1 MSAKKFMLATPVSF
15 SAPAV
20 PGLTPAEQAALAQLV
35 ELWRTKQP
43 RNRLRQA
50 YLDGVV
56 RPDNLNI
63 SVPDDMVDQLGAVI
77 GWPRKVVFGLSDLL
91 IWDGVTSSTGSDNPF
106 EIDDLLAS
114 TGFELEIAQTIPSS
128 LTHSV
133 AFLTLR
139 KGVEAAG
146 EPPVI
151 IQGHSADWA
160 AGLWDRVRRRLSYG
174 LTIDDIDDAGRPTRF
189 TLYTADSTYVVEV
202 NTASAW
208 RIIHA
213 ELHGMGAPMMEA
225 LPFEPSLDRPLGR
238 SRISRDVMSITQR
251 AMRTVLREELA
262 TELFTAPG
270 ILLSGVD
277 SDLIDDLRSWDWKL
291 GTIKTISS
299 GEEPEGP
306 KVTVLPQ
313 QSAQPFTEQMRAL
326 ATELSGVSSLPV
338 SSLGVIQDNPS
349 SAEALYAAKEELVI
363 KAKNAQRVFDAAL
376 NRVYAHAVMMRD
388 GIDEMTPEL
397 RSLATRWGDPAHPS
411 IVSQSDA
418 IVKQISALPWLAESP
433 VVLEELGYSGSQIA
447 RLMSDKRRA
456 EASGLLDR
464 LSAQDA
470 TDTAVPAVPD
480 APAAPAAQVAPASTG
495 GLDTSHAKEA
505 FDALGVAVRAGVD
518 PQSALEVLGIPG
530 VKLTGAVPVSLRLP
544 EADTKAL
551 EEK

>member
-1 MSAKKFMLATPVSF
+1 MSAKKFMLATPVQF

-20 PGLTPAEQAALAQLV
+20 PGLTPAEQSALAQLV
-35 ELWRTKQP
+35 DLWRVKQP

-91 IWDGVTSSTGSDNPF
+91 IWDGVTSATGSDNPF

-464 LSAQDA
+464 LSAQET
-470 TDTAVPAVPD
+470 TDTAAEPEVSAPIEQAVPA
-480 APAAPAAQVAPASTG
+480 SRG

>member
-1 MSAKKFMLATPVSF
+1 MSAKKFMLATPVQF
-15 SAPAV
+15 SAPVV

-35 ELWRTKQP
+35 DLWRVKQP

-106 EIDDLLAS
+106 EIDELLAA

-139 KGVEAAG
+139 KGVEVAG

-189 TLYTADSTYVVEV
+189 TLYTADSTYVVEL

-388 GIDEMTPEL
+388 GLDEMTPEL

-464 LSAQDA
+464 LSAQEPV
-470 TDTAVPAVPD
+470 DTAAESEASVPVEQAVPA
-480 APAAPAAQVAPASTG
+480 SRG

-544 EADTKAL
+544 EADSKAL

>member
-20 PGLTPAEQAALAQLV
+20 PGLTPAEQTALAQLV
-35 ELWRTKQP
+35 ELWRVKQP

-106 EIDDLLAS
+106 EIDDLLGA

-189 TLYTADSTYVVEV
+189 TLYTPDSTYVVEL
-202 NTASAW
+202 NAASAW

-277 SDLIDDLRSWDWKL
+277 SDLIDDLRSWEWKL

-388 GIDEMTPEL
+388 GLDEMTPEL

-464 LSAQDA
+464 LSAQEPV
-470 TDTAVPAVPD
+470 DTAAEPEAS
-480 APAAPAAQVAPASTG
+480 APIEQAAPASRG

-518 PQSALEVLGIPG
+518 PQSALDVLGIPG

-544 EADTKAL
+544 EADSKAL

>member
-1 MSAKKFMLATPVSF
+1 MSAKKFMLVTPVSF

-63 SVPDDMVDQLGAVI
+63 AVPDDMVDQLGAVI

-91 IWDGVTSSTGSDNPF
+91 IWDGVTAANGHDNPF

-189 TLYTADSTYVVEV
+189 TLYTADSTYIVEL
-202 NTASAW
+202 NAASAW
-208 RIIHA
+208 RIVHA

-299 GEEPEGP
+299 GEEPDGP

-376 NRVYAHAVMMRD
+376 TRVYAHAVMMRD

-464 LSAQDA
+464 LSAQDT
-470 TDTAVPAVPD
+470 TDTTVPAVQDTP
-480 APAAPAAQVAPASTG
+480 AVQAAPAATG

-518 PQSALEVLGIPG
+518 PQSALEVLGMSG

>member
-1 MSAKKFMLATPVSF
+1 MLATPVSF

-35 ELWRTKQP
+35 DLWRVKQP

-202 NTASAW
+202 NAASAW

-306 KVTVLPQ
+306 KITVLPQ

-388 GIDEMTPEL
+388 GLDEMTPEL

-456 EASGLLDR
+456 EASALLDR
-464 LSAQDA
+464 LSAQEPV
-470 TDTAVPAVPD
+470 DTAAESEASVPVEQ
-480 APAAPAAQVAPASTG
+480 AAPASRG

-518 PQSALEVLGIPG
+518 PQSALEVLGMPG

-544 EADTKAL
+544 EADSKAL

>member
-1 MSAKKFMLATPVSF
+1 MLATPVSF
-15 SAPAV
+15 AAPVV
-20 PGLTPAEQAALAQLV
+20 PGLTPSEQAALSQLV
-35 ELWRTKQP
+35 ELWRVKQP

-189 TLYTADSTYVVEV
+189 TLYTVDSTYIVEQQA
-202 NTASAW
+202 TSAW
-208 RIIHA
+208 TIVHA
-213 ELHGMGAPMMEA
+213 ELHGLGAAMMEA

-376 NRVYAHAVMMRD
+376 TRVYAHAVMMRD
-388 GIDEMTPEL
+388 GLDEMTPEL

-456 EASGLLDR
+456 EASGLLER
-464 LSAQDA
+464 LSAQDSA
-470 TDTAVPAVPD
+470 EA
-480 APAAPAAQVAPASTG
+480 AAQSAPVEKAVSALTG
-495 GLDTSHAKEA
+495 GLDTSRAKEA

-518 PQSALEVLGIPG
+518 PQSALDVLGMPG

-544 EADTKAL
+544 EADSKVL

>member
-1 MSAKKFMLATPVSF
+1 MSAKKFMLATPVMF

-35 ELWRTKQP
+35 ELWRVKQP

-50 YLDGVV
+50 YLDGIV

-63 SVPDDMVDQLGAVI
+63 SVPDEMVDQLGAVI

-91 IWDGVTSSTGSDNPF
+91 IWDGVTAANGQDNPF
-106 EIDDLLAS
+106 EIDDLLAATS
-114 TGFELEIAQTIPSS
+114 FELEIAQTIPSS

-189 TLYTADSTYVVEV
+189 TLYTVDSTYIVEQ
-202 NTASAW
+202 NAASAW
-208 RIIHA
+208 QIVHA
-213 ELHGMGAPMMEA
+213 ELHGMGAAMMEA

-277 SDLIDDLRSWDWKL
+277 PDLIADLRSWDWKL

-313 QSAQPFTEQMRAL
+313 QSSQPFTEQMRAL

-376 NRVYAHAVMMRD
+376 TRVYAHAVMMRD
-388 GIDEMTPEL
+388 GLDEMTSEL

-418 IVKQISALPWLAESP
+418 IVKQISAMPWLAQSS

-464 LSAQDA
+464 LSAQDTA
-470 TDTAVPAVPD
+470 DTVSPSLPVEQ
-480 APAAPAAQVAPASTG
+480 AAPTSTG
-495 GLDTSHAKEA
+495 GLDMSRAKEA

-518 PQSALEVLGIPG
+518 PQSALDVLGMPG

-544 EADTKAL
+544 EAETSTL

>member
-1 MSAKKFMLATPVSF
+1 MLATPVSF

-20 PGLTPAEQAALAQLV
+20 PGLTPSEQAALAQLV

-189 TLYTADSTYVVEV
+189 TLYTVDSTYIVEQQATSTWTIV
-202 NTASAW
+202 
-208 RIIHA
+208 HA
-213 ELHGMGAPMMEA
+213 ELHGMGAAMMEA

-464 LSAQDA
+464 LSAQDT
-470 TDTAVPAVPD
+470 TDTTVPAVQDTP
-480 APAAPAAQVAPASTG
+480 AVQAAPAATG

-518 PQSALEVLGIPG
+518 PQSALEVLGMSG

>member
-1 MSAKKFMLATPVSF
+1 MSAKKFMLTTPVSF

-35 ELWRTKQP
+35 ELWRVKQP

-106 EIDDLLAS
+106 EIDDLLAA

-189 TLYTADSTYVVEV
+189 TLYTPDSTYVVEL

-313 QSAQPFTEQMRAL
+313 QSSQPFTEQMRAL

-388 GIDEMTPEL
+388 GLDEMTPEL

-464 LSAQDA
+464 LSAQET
-470 TDTAVPAVPD
+470 TDTAAESKASVPVEQ
-480 APAAPAAQVAPASTG
+480 AAPASRG

>member
-1 MSAKKFMLATPVSF
+1 MSAKKFMLATPVQF
-15 SAPAV
+15 SAPVV
-20 PGLTPAEQAALAQLV
+20 PGLTPAEQAALAQLI
-35 ELWRTKQP
+35 ELWRVKQP

-91 IWDGVTSSTGSDNPF
+91 IWDGVTSATGSDNPF

-189 TLYTADSTYVVEV
+189 TLYTADSTYVVEL
-202 NTASAW
+202 NAASAW
-208 RIIHA
+208 KIVHT

-277 SDLIDDLRSWDWKL
+277 SDLIDDLRSWEWKL

-306 KVTVLPQ
+306 KVTLLPQ

-388 GIDEMTPEL
+388 GLDEMTPEL

-464 LSAQDA
+464 LSAQEPI
-470 TDTAVPAVPD
+470 DTAAEPEAS
-480 APAAPAAQVAPASTG
+480 APVEQAAPASRG

-544 EADTKAL
+544 EADSKAL

>member
-1 MSAKKFMLATPVSF
+1 MLATPVSF

-20 PGLTPAEQAALAQLV
+20 PGLTPSEQAALAQLV

-189 TLYTADSTYVVEV
+189 TLYTVDSTYIVEQQATSTWTIV
-202 NTASAW
+202 
-208 RIIHA
+208 HA
-213 ELHGMGAPMMEA
+213 ELHGMGAAMMEA

-363 KAKNAQRVFDAAL
+363 KAKNALRVFDAAL

-464 LSAQDA
+464 LSAQDT
-470 TDTAVPAVPD
+470 TDTTVPAVQDTP
-480 APAAPAAQVAPASTG
+480 AVQAAPAATG

-518 PQSALEVLGIPG
+518 PQSALEVLGMSG

>member
-1 MSAKKFMLATPVSF
+1 MSAKKFMLATPVMF

-35 ELWRTKQP
+35 ELWRVKQP

-50 YLDGVV
+50 YLDGIV

-63 SVPDDMVDQLGAVI
+63 SVPDEMVDQLGAVI

-91 IWDGVTSSTGSDNPF
+91 IWDGVTAANGQDNPF
-106 EIDDLLAS
+106 EIDDLLAATS
-114 TGFELEIAQTIPSS
+114 FELEIAQTIPSS

-139 KGVEAAG
+139 KGVEPAG

-189 TLYTADSTYVVEV
+189 TLYTVDSTYVVEQ
-202 NTASAW
+202 NMASAW
-208 RIIHA
+208 QIVHA
-213 ELHGMGAPMMEA
+213 ELHGMGAAMMEA

-277 SDLIDDLRSWDWKL
+277 PDLIADLRSWDWKL

-313 QSAQPFTEQMRAL
+313 QSSQPFTEQMRAL

-376 NRVYAHAVMMRD
+376 TRVYAHAVMMRD
-388 GIDEMTPEL
+388 GLDEMTSEL

-418 IVKQISALPWLAESP
+418 IVKQISAMPWLAQSS
-433 VVLEELGYSGSQIA
+433 VVLEELGYSASQIV

-464 LSAQDA
+464 LSAQDTA
-470 TDTAVPAVPD
+470 DTVSPSLPVEQ
-480 APAAPAAQVAPASTG
+480 AAPTSTG
-495 GLDTSHAKEA
+495 GA
-505 FDALGVAVRAGVD
+505 
-518 PQSALEVLGIPG
+518 
-530 VKLTGAVPVSLRLP
+530 
-544 EADTKAL
+544 
-551 EEK
+551 

>member
-1 MSAKKFMLATPVSF
+1 MLATPVSF

-35 ELWRTKQP
+35 ELWRVKQP

-139 KGVEAAG
+139 KGIEAAG

-189 TLYTADSTYVVEV
+189 TLYTADSTYVVEL

-208 RIIHA
+208 RIVHA

-306 KVTVLPQ
+306 KVTLLPQ

-388 GIDEMTPEL
+388 GLDEMTPEL

-464 LSAQDA
+464 LSAQETTDNAA
-470 TDTAVPAVPD
+470 TS
-480 APAAPAAQVAPASTG
+480 APIEQAAPASRG

-518 PQSALEVLGIPG
+518 PQSALDVLGMPG

-544 EADTKAL
+544 EADSKAL

>member
-15 SAPAV
+15 SAPVV

-35 ELWRTKQP
+35 ELWRVKQP

-160 AGLWDRVRRRLSYG
+160 SGLWDRVRRRLSYG

-189 TLYTADSTYVVEV
+189 TLYTVDSTYIVEQQA
-202 NTASAW
+202 TSAW
-208 RIIHA
+208 TIVHA
-213 ELHGMGAPMMEA
+213 ELHGLGAAMMEA

-376 NRVYAHAVMMRD
+376 TRVYAHAVMMRD
-388 GIDEMTPEL
+388 GLDEMTPEL

-464 LSAQDA
+464 LSAQDT
-470 TDTAVPAVPD
+470 TDTTVPAVQDTP
-480 APAAPAAQVAPASTG
+480 AVQAAPAATG

-518 PQSALEVLGIPG
+518 PQSALEVLGMSG

>member
-35 ELWRTKQP
+35 DLWRVKQP

-202 NTASAW
+202 NAASAW

-306 KVTVLPQ
+306 KITVLPQ

-388 GIDEMTPEL
+388 GLDEMTPEL

-418 IVKQISALPWLAESP
+418 IVKQISVLPWLAESP

-464 LSAQDA
+464 LSAQEPV
-470 TDTAVPAVPD
+470 DTAAESEASVPVEQ
-480 APAAPAAQVAPASTG
+480 AAPASRG

-518 PQSALEVLGIPG
+518 PQSALEVLGMPG

-544 EADTKAL
+544 EADSKAL

>member
-15 SAPAV
+15 SAPVV
-20 PGLTPAEQAALAQLV
+20 PGLTPAEQAALSQLV
-35 ELWRTKQP
+35 ELWRVKQP

-63 SVPDDMVDQLGAVI
+63 SVPDEMVDQLGAVI

-139 KGVEAAG
+139 KGIEAAG

-174 LTIDDIDDAGRPTRF
+174 LTIDDIDGAGRPTRF
-189 TLYTADSTYVVEV
+189 TLYTVDSTYIVEQQA
-202 NTASAW
+202 TSAW
-208 RIIHA
+208 TIVHA
-213 ELHGMGAPMMEA
+213 ELHGLGAAMMEA

-313 QSAQPFTEQMRAL
+313 QSSQPFTEQMRAL

-376 NRVYAHAVMMRD
+376 TRVYAHAVMMRD
-388 GIDEMTPEL
+388 GLDEMTSEL

-418 IVKQISALPWLAESP
+418 IVKQISAMPWLAQSS

-464 LSAQDA
+464 LSAQD
-470 TDTAVPAVPD
+470 TAYTVSPSLSVEQ
-480 APAAPAAQVAPASTG
+480 AAPTSTG
-495 GLDTSHAKEA
+495 GLDTSRAKEA

-518 PQSALEVLGIPG
+518 PQSALEVLGMSG

>member
-1 MSAKKFMLATPVSF
+1 MSAKKFMLATPVMF
-15 SAPAV
+15 SAPVV
-20 PGLTPAEQAALAQLV
+20 PGLTPAEQTALAQLV
-35 ELWRTKQP
+35 ELWRIKQP

-56 RPDNLNI
+56 RPDNLDI
-63 SVPDDMVDQLGAVI
+63 SVPDEMVDQLGAVI

-91 IWDGVTSSTGSDNPF
+91 IWDGVTAANGHDNPF
-106 EIDDLLAS
+106 EIDDLLAA

-139 KGVEAAG
+139 KGIEAAV

-189 TLYTADSTYVVEV
+189 TLYTVDSTYVVEL
-202 NTASAW
+202 NAASVW
-208 RIIHA
+208 RIVHA
-213 ELHGMGAPMMEA
+213 ELHGMGAVMMEA
-225 LPFEPSLDRPLGR
+225 MPFEPSLDRPLGR
-238 SRISRDVMSITQR
+238 SRDVMSITQR

-277 SDLIDDLRSWDWKL
+277 PDLISDLRSWDWKL

-299 GEEPEGP
+299 GEEPDGP

-313 QSAQPFTEQMRAL
+313 QSSQPFTEQMRAL

-376 NRVYAHAVMMRD
+376 TRVYAHAVMMRD
-388 GIDEMTPEL
+388 GLSEMTPEL

-456 EASGLLDR
+456 EASGLLER
-464 LSAQDA
+464 LSAQDT
-470 TDTAVPAVPD
+470 TDTTVSDVPVEK
-480 APAAPAAQVAPASTG
+480 VVPASTG
-495 GLDTSHAKEA
+495 A
-505 FDALGVAVRAGVD
+505 
-518 PQSALEVLGIPG
+518 
-530 VKLTGAVPVSLRLP
+530 
-544 EADTKAL
+544 
-551 EEK
+551 

>member
-20 PGLTPAEQAALAQLV
+20 PGLTPAEQTALAQLV
-35 ELWRTKQP
+35 DLWRVKQP

-106 EIDDLLAS
+106 EIDDLLGA

-189 TLYTADSTYVVEV
+189 TLYTADSTYVVEL

-208 RIIHA
+208 RIVHA

-388 GIDEMTPEL
+388 GLDEMTPEL

-464 LSAQDA
+464 LSAQETA
-470 TDTAVPAVPD
+470 DTAATPAPVEQ
-480 APAAPAAQVAPASTG
+480 AAPASTG

-544 EADTKAL
+544 EADSKAL

>member
-15 SAPAV
+15 SAPVV
-20 PGLTPAEQAALAQLV
+20 PGLTPAEQAALSQLV
-35 ELWRTKQP
+35 ELWRVKQP

-174 LTIDDIDDAGRPTRF
+174 LTIDNIDDAGRPTRF
-189 TLYTADSTYVVEV
+189 TLYTADSTYVVEL

-313 QSAQPFTEQMRAL
+313 QSAQPFTEQMRL

-376 NRVYAHAVMMRD
+376 TRVYAHAVMMRD
-388 GIDEMTPEL
+388 GLDEMTPEL

-464 LSAQDA
+464 LSAQD
-470 TDTAVPAVPD
+470 
-480 APAAPAAQVAPASTG
+480 G
-495 GLDTSHAKEA
+495 
-505 FDALGVAVRAGVD
+505 
-518 PQSALEVLGIPG
+518 
-530 VKLTGAVPVSLRLP
+530 P
-544 EADTKAL
+544 EADSKAL

>member
-1 MSAKKFMLATPVSF
+1 MLATPVSF

-20 PGLTPAEQAALAQLV
+20 PGLTPAEQAALSQLV
-35 ELWRTKQP
+35 ELWRVKQP

-189 TLYTADSTYVVEV
+189 TLYTVDSTYIVEQQA
-202 NTASAW
+202 TSAW
-208 RIIHA
+208 TIVHA
-213 ELHGMGAPMMEA
+213 ELHGLGAAMMEA

-376 NRVYAHAVMMRD
+376 TRVYAHAVMMRD
-388 GIDEMTPEL
+388 SLDEMTPEL

-464 LSAQDA
+464 LSAQEA
-470 TDTAVPAVPD
+470 TDTAAMS
-480 APAAPAAQVAPASTG
+480 APVEQAASAATG

-518 PQSALEVLGIPG
+518 PQSALEVLGMSG

>member
-35 ELWRTKQP
+35 DLWRVKQP

-106 EIDDLLAS
+106 EIDDLLGA

-189 TLYTADSTYVVEV
+189 TLYTPDSTYVVEL
-202 NTASAW
+202 NAASAW

-299 GEEPEGP
+299 GEEPE
-306 KVTVLPQ
+306 
-313 QSAQPFTEQMRAL
+313 QMRAL

-388 GIDEMTPEL
+388 GLDEMTPEL

-418 IVKQISALPWLAESP
+418 IVKQISALPWLADSP

-447 RLMSDKRRA
+447 RLMSDKRRV

-464 LSAQDA
+464 LSAQET
-470 TDTAVPAVPD
+470 TDTAASVPVEQAVPA
-480 APAAPAAQVAPASTG
+480 SRG
-495 GLDTSHAKEA
+495 GA
-505 FDALGVAVRAGVD
+505 
-518 PQSALEVLGIPG
+518 
-530 VKLTGAVPVSLRLP
+530 
-544 EADTKAL
+544 
-551 EEK
+551 

>member
-1 MSAKKFMLATPVSF
+1 MSAKKFMLATPVPF

-20 PGLTPAEQAALAQLV
+20 PGLTPAEQTALAQLV

-106 EIDDLLAS
+106 EIDDLLAA

-174 LTIDDIDDAGRPTRF
+174 LTIDDIDDAGRPARF
-189 TLYTADSTYVVEV
+189 TMYTPDSTYIVEL

-277 SDLIDDLRSWDWKL
+277 SDLIDDLRSWEWKL

-306 KVTVLPQ
+306 KVTLLPQ
-313 QSAQPFTEQMRAL
+313 QSSQPFTEQMRAL

-464 LSAQDA
+464 LSAQETA
-470 TDTAVPAVPD
+470 DTAAEPEASVPVEQVVPA
-480 APAAPAAQVAPASTG
+480 SRG
-495 GLDTSHAKEA
+495 GA
-505 FDALGVAVRAGVD
+505 
-518 PQSALEVLGIPG
+518 
-530 VKLTGAVPVSLRLP
+530 
-544 EADTKAL
+544 
-551 EEK
+551 

>member
-1 MSAKKFMLATPVSF
+1 MLATPVSF
-15 SAPAV
+15 SAPVV
-20 PGLTPAEQAALAQLV
+20 PGLTPAEQAALSQLV
-35 ELWRTKQP
+35 ELWRVKQP

-63 SVPDDMVDQLGAVI
+63 SVPDEMVDQLGAVI

-139 KGVEAAG
+139 KGIEAAG

-174 LTIDDIDDAGRPTRF
+174 LTIDDIDDSGRPTRF
-189 TLYTADSTYVVEV
+189 TLYTVDSTYIVEQQA
-202 NTASAW
+202 TSAW
-208 RIIHA
+208 TIVHA
-213 ELHGMGAPMMEA
+213 ELHGLGAAMMEA

-313 QSAQPFTEQMRAL
+313 QSSQPFTEQMRAL

-376 NRVYAHAVMMRD
+376 TRVYAHAVMMRD
-388 GIDEMTPEL
+388 GLDEMTSEL

-418 IVKQISALPWLAESP
+418 IVKQISAMPWLAQSS

-464 LSAQDA
+464 LSAQD
-470 TDTAVPAVPD
+470 TAYTVSPSQPVEQ
-480 APAAPAAQVAPASTG
+480 AAPTSTG
-495 GLDTSHAKEA
+495 GLDTSRAKEA

-518 PQSALEVLGIPG
+518 PQSALEVLGMSG

>member
-1 MSAKKFMLATPVSF
+1 MSAKKFMLATPVQF

-20 PGLTPAEQAALAQLV
+20 PGLTPAEQTALTQLV
-35 ELWRTKQP
+35 ELWRVKQP

-174 LTIDDIDDAGRPTRF
+174 LTIDDIDDAGRPIRF

-299 GEEPEGP
+299 GEEPDGP

-313 QSAQPFTEQMRAL
+313 QSSQPFTEQMRAL

-388 GIDEMTPEL
+388 GLDEMAPEL

-464 LSAQDA
+464 LSAQEPV
-470 TDTAVPAVPD
+470 DTAAESEASVPVEQAVPT
-480 APAAPAAQVAPASTG
+480 SRG

-518 PQSALEVLGIPG
+518 PQSALDVLGIPG

-544 EADTKAL
+544 EADSKAL

>member
-35 ELWRTKQP
+35 ELWRVKQP

-106 EIDDLLAS
+106 EIDDLLAA

-139 KGVEAAG
+139 MGVETAG

-189 TLYTADSTYVVEV
+189 TLYTPDSTYIVEL

-313 QSAQPFTEQMRAL
+313 QSSQPFTEQMRAL

-464 LSAQDA
+464 LAAQET
-470 TDTAVPAVPD
+470 TDTAAEPEASVPVEQVVPA
-480 APAAPAAQVAPASTG
+480 SRG

-518 PQSALEVLGIPG
+518 PQSALDVLGIPG

-544 EADTKAL
+544 EADSKAL

>member
-1 MSAKKFMLATPVSF
+1 MLATPVSF
-15 SAPAV
+15 SAPVV
-20 PGLTPAEQAALAQLV
+20 PGLTPAEQAALSQLV
-35 ELWRTKQP
+35 ELWRVKQP

-63 SVPDDMVDQLGAVI
+63 SVPDEMVDQLGAVI

-139 KGVEAAG
+139 KGIEAAG

-174 LTIDDIDDAGRPTRF
+174 LTIDDIDGAGRPTRF
-189 TLYTADSTYVVEV
+189 TLYTVDSTYIVEQQA
-202 NTASAW
+202 TSAW
-208 RIIHA
+208 TIVHA
-213 ELHGMGAPMMEA
+213 ELHGLGAAMMEA

-313 QSAQPFTEQMRAL
+313 QSSQPFTEQMRAL

-376 NRVYAHAVMMRD
+376 TRVYAHAVMMRD
-388 GIDEMTPEL
+388 GLDEMTSEL

-418 IVKQISALPWLAESP
+418 IVKQISAMPWLAQSS

-464 LSAQDA
+464 LSAQD
-470 TDTAVPAVPD
+470 TAYTVSPSLSVEQ
-480 APAAPAAQVAPASTG
+480 AAPTSTG
-495 GLDTSHAKEA
+495 GLDTSRAKEA

-518 PQSALEVLGIPG
+518 PQSALEVLGMSG

>member
-1 MSAKKFMLATPVSF
+1 MSAKKFMLATPVQF
-15 SAPAV
+15 SAPVV
-20 PGLTPAEQAALAQLV
+20 PGLTPAEQAVLAQLV
-35 ELWRTKQP
+35 DLWRVKQP

-106 EIDDLLAS
+106 EIDELLAA

-139 KGVEAAG
+139 KGVEVAG

-189 TLYTADSTYVVEV
+189 TLYTADSTYVVEL

-388 GIDEMTPEL
+388 GLDEMTPEL

-464 LSAQDA
+464 LSAQEPV
-470 TDTAVPAVPD
+470 DTAAESEASVPVEQAVPA
-480 APAAPAAQVAPASTG
+480 SRG

-544 EADTKAL
+544 EADSKAL

>member
-106 EIDDLLAS
+106 EIDDLLAA

-139 KGVEAAG
+139 KGVETAG

-174 LTIDDIDDAGRPTRF
+174 LTIDDIDDAGRPTRL
-189 TLYTADSTYVVEV
+189 TLYTPDSTYIVEL

-388 GIDEMTPEL
+388 GLDEMTPEL

-464 LSAQDA
+464 LSAQEPV
-470 TDTAVPAVPD
+470 DTAAESEASVPVEQAE
-480 APAAPAAQVAPASTG
+480 PASRG

-544 EADTKAL
+544 EADSKAL

>member
-35 ELWRTKQP
+35 DLWRVKQP

-189 TLYTADSTYVVEV
+189 TLYTPDSTYVVEV

-306 KVTVLPQ
+306 KVTLLPQ

-388 GIDEMTPEL
+388 GLDEMTPEL

-464 LSAQDA
+464 LSAQET
-470 TDTAVPAVPD
+470 TDTAATS
-480 APAAPAAQVAPASTG
+480 APIEQAAPASRG

-518 PQSALEVLGIPG
+518 PQSALDVLGMPG

-544 EADTKAL
+544 EADSKAL

>member
-35 ELWRTKQP
+35 DLWRVKQP

-91 IWDGVTSSTGSDNPF
+91 IWDGVTAANGSDNPF
-106 EIDDLLAS
+106 EIDDLLAA

-189 TLYTADSTYVVEV
+189 TLYTADSTCIVEM

-208 RIIHA
+208 RIVHA

-388 GIDEMTPEL
+388 GLDEMTPEL

-480 APAAPAAQVAPASTG
+480 APAAQVAPASTG

>member
-15 SAPAV
+15 SAPVV
-20 PGLTPAEQAALAQLV
+20 PGLTPAEQTALAQLV
-35 ELWRTKQP
+35 ELWRLKQP

-91 IWDGVTSSTGSDNPF
+91 IWDGVTSATGRDNPF

-174 LTIDDIDDAGRPTRF
+174 LTIDDVDDAGRPTRF
-189 TLYTADSTYVVEV
+189 TLYTPDSTYVVEL

-306 KVTVLPQ
+306 KVTLLPQ

-388 GIDEMTPEL
+388 GLDEMTPEL

-464 LSAQDA
+464 LSAQEPV
-470 TDTAVPAVPD
+470 DTAADPEASASVEQAV
-480 APAAPAAQVAPASTG
+480 PASTG

-518 PQSALEVLGIPG
+518 PQSALDVLGMPG

-544 EADTKAL
+544 EADSKAL

>member
-1 MSAKKFMLATPVSF
+1 MLATPVSF

-35 ELWRTKQP
+35 DLWRVKQP

-202 NTASAW
+202 NAASAW

-306 KVTVLPQ
+306 KITVLPQ

-388 GIDEMTPEL
+388 GLDEMTPEL

-464 LSAQDA
+464 LSAQEPV
-470 TDTAVPAVPD
+470 DTAAESEASVPVEQ
-480 APAAPAAQVAPASTG
+480 AAPASRG

-518 PQSALEVLGIPG
+518 PQSALEVLGMPG

-544 EADTKAL
+544 EADSKAL

>member
-1 MSAKKFMLATPVSF
+1 MTAKKFMIATPVAF
-15 SAPAV
+15 PTPNV
-20 PGLTPAEQAALAQLV
+20 LGLTGPELEALGQLI
-35 ELWRTKQP
+35 ELWRVKQP

-50 YLDGVV
+50 YLDGIV

-63 SVPDDMVDQLGAVI
+63 AVPDDMVEQLGAVI

-91 IWDGVTSSTGSDNPF
+91 IWDGVTAAGGEENPF
-106 EIDDLLAS
+106 GINDLLAETS
-114 TGFELEIAQTIPSS
+114 FDLEIAQTIPSS

-139 KGVEAAG
+139 QGVGPG
-146 EPPVI
+146 EPSVI

-160 AGLWDRVRRRLSYG
+160 TGLWDRVRRRLSYG
-174 LTIDDIDDAGRPTRF
+174 LTIDDVDDAGRPTRM
-189 TLYTADSTYVVEV
+189 TLYTVDSTYVIVPFPAGHWEV
-202 NTASAW
+202 V
-208 RIIHA
+208 HA
-213 ELHGMGAPMMEA
+213 ELHGIGAPMMEA

-291 GTIKTISS
+291 GTVKTISN

-313 QSAQPFTEQMRAL
+313 QSSQPFTEQMRAL
-326 ATELSGVSSLPV
+326 ATELAGVSCLPV
-338 SSLGVIQDNPS
+338 SSLGVVQDNPS

-363 KAKNAQRVFDAAL
+363 KAKNAQRVYDGAL
-376 NRVYAHAVMMRD
+376 NRIYMHAVMLRD
-388 GIDEMTPEL
+388 GLDEAPDGIRT
-397 RSLATRWGDPAHPS
+397 LATRWGDPAHPS

-418 IVKQISALPWLAESP
+418 IVKQVAAMPWLASSP
-433 VVLEELGYSGSQIA
+433 VILEELGYSSSQIA

-456 EASGLLDR
+456 EASGLLER
-464 LSAQDA
+464 LQSTRPSQASEA
-470 TDTAVPAVPD
+470 PAVESP
-480 APAAPAAQVAPASTG
+480 APVSG
-495 GLDTSHAKEA
+495 GALTTEQAKSA

-518 PQSALEVLGIPG
+518 PNSALEVLGIPG

-544 EADTKAL
+544 EADTKTL
-551 EEK
+551 EDK

>member
-15 SAPAV
+15 SAPVV
-20 PGLTPAEQAALAQLV
+20 PGLTPAEQAALSQLV
-35 ELWRTKQP
+35 ELWRVKQP

-189 TLYTADSTYVVEV
+189 TLYTVDSTYIVEQQATSEWTIV
-202 NTASAW
+202 
-208 RIIHA
+208 HA
-213 ELHGMGAPMMEA
+213 ELHGLGAAMMEA

-376 NRVYAHAVMMRD
+376 NRIYAHAVMMRD
-388 GIDEMTPEL
+388 GLDEMTPEL

-464 LSAQDA
+464 LSAQEIA
-470 TDTAVPAVPD
+470 DTAATS
-480 APAAPAAQVAPASTG
+480 APASPAATG

-518 PQSALEVLGIPG
+518 PQSALDVLGMPG

-544 EADTKAL
+544 EADSKAL

>member
-1 MSAKKFMLATPVSF
+1 MLVTPVSF

-20 PGLTPAEQAALAQLV
+20 PGLTPAEQAAFAQLV

-63 SVPDDMVDQLGAVI
+63 AVPDDMVDQLGAVI

-91 IWDGVTSSTGSDNPF
+91 IWDGVTAANGHDNPF

-189 TLYTADSTYVVEV
+189 TLYTADSTYIIEL
-202 NTASAW
+202 NAASAW
-208 RIIHA
+208 RIVHA

-299 GEEPEGP
+299 GEEPDGP

-376 NRVYAHAVMMRD
+376 TRVYAHAVMMRD

-464 LSAQDA
+464 LSAQDT
-470 TDTAVPAVPD
+470 TDTTVPAVQDTP
-480 APAAPAAQVAPASTG
+480 AVQAAPAATG

-518 PQSALEVLGIPG
+518 PQSALEVLGMSG

>member
-15 SAPAV
+15 SAPVV

-35 ELWRTKQP
+35 ELWRVKQP

-189 TLYTADSTYVVEV
+189 TLYTADSTYVVEL

-208 RIIHA
+208 RIVHA

-388 GIDEMTPEL
+388 GLDEMTPEL

-464 LSAQDA
+464 LSAQE
-470 TDTAVPAVPD
+470 TVDTAAESEVSASVEQ
-480 APAAPAAQVAPASTG
+480 AAPASTG

-518 PQSALEVLGIPG
+518 PQSALDVLGMHG

-544 EADTKAL
+544 EADSKAL

>member
-1 MSAKKFMLATPVSF
+1 MSAKKFMLATPVQF

-35 ELWRTKQP
+35 ELWRVKQP

-189 TLYTADSTYVVEV
+189 TLYTPDSTYVVEV

-306 KVTVLPQ
+306 KVTLLPQ

-388 GIDEMTPEL
+388 GLDEMTPEL

-464 LSAQDA
+464 LSAQEPV
-470 TDTAVPAVPD
+470 DTAAESEASVPVEQ
-480 APAAPAAQVAPASTG
+480 AAPASRG

-518 PQSALEVLGIPG
+518 PQSALDVLGMPG

-544 EADTKAL
+544 EADSKAL

>member
-1 MSAKKFMLATPVSF
+1 MLVTPVSF
-15 SAPAV
+15 SAPVV
-20 PGLTPAEQAALAQLV
+20 PGLTPAEQAAFAQLV
-35 ELWRTKQP
+35 ELWRVKQP

-63 SVPDDMVDQLGAVI
+63 AVPDEMVDQLGAVI

-160 AGLWDRVRRRLSYG
+160 SGLWDRVRRRLSYG

-189 TLYTADSTYVVEV
+189 TLYTVDSTYIVEQQA
-202 NTASAW
+202 TSAW
-208 RIIHA
+208 TIVHA
-213 ELHGMGAPMMEA
+213 ELHGLGAAMMEA

-376 NRVYAHAVMMRD
+376 TRVYAHAVMMRD
-388 GIDEMTPEL
+388 GLDEMTSEL

-418 IVKQISALPWLAESP
+418 IVKQISAMPWLAQSS

-456 EASGLLDR
+456 EASGLLER
-464 LSAQDA
+464 LSAQDSA
-470 TDTAVPAVPD
+470 EA
-480 APAAPAAQVAPASTG
+480 AAQSAPVEKAVSASTG
-495 GLDTSHAKEA
+495 GLTHRARRRRSTRS
-505 FDALGVAVRAGVD
+505 ALRSVRA
-518 PQSALEVLGIPG
+518 SIR
-530 VKLTGAVPVSLRLP
+530 SLRLMCL
-544 EADTKAL
+544 ACRASS
-551 EEK
+551 

>member
-1 MSAKKFMLATPVSF
+1 M
-15 SAPAV
+15 
-20 PGLTPAEQAALAQLV
+20 LTPPTVAVIGGGQLARMMQESAIALGINLRALVEAEDGSTGLVTVDKAVGAPKDLDAVRALIDGADVLTFEHEHIPAQTMEEAARVVSVQPPAAALLYAQDKLQMRV
-35 ELWRTKQP
+35 RLSEMGIPCPAWARVDNAAELERF
-43 RNRLRQA
+43 
-50 YLDGVV
+50 
-56 RPDNLNI
+56 
-63 SVPDDMVDQLGAVI
+63 GAVI

-106 EIDDLLAS
+106 EIDDLLAA

-139 KGVEAAG
+139 KGIEAAG

-189 TLYTADSTYVVEV
+189 TLYTADSTCIVEL
-202 NTASAW
+202 NAASAW

-313 QSAQPFTEQMRAL
+313 QSSQPFTEQMRAL

-456 EASGLLDR
+456 EASGLLER
-464 LSAQDA
+464 LSAADA
-470 TDTAVPAVPD
+470 DAAD
-480 APAAPAAQVAPASTG
+480 APAT
-495 GLDTSHAKEA
+495 T
-505 FDALGVAVRAGVD
+505 
-518 PQSALEVLGIPG
+518 
-530 VKLTGAVPVSLRLP
+530 
-544 EADTKAL
+544 

>member
-1 MSAKKFMLATPVSF
+1 MNAKKFMLATPVQF

-35 ELWRTKQP
+35 ELWRVKQP

-189 TLYTADSTYVVEV
+189 TLYTPDSTYVVEV

-388 GIDEMTPEL
+388 GLDEMTPEL

-464 LSAQDA
+464 LSAQEPV
-470 TDTAVPAVPD
+470 DTAAESEASVPVEQ
-480 APAAPAAQVAPASTG
+480 AAPASRG

-518 PQSALEVLGIPG
+518 PQSALDVLGMPG

-544 EADTKAL
+544 EADSKAL